1 MIWND
6 EARKWIELARDGHD
20 PSPADTR
27 RVRRAVIGHCIAA
40 GSIAATA
47 GAAASTAAST
57 ATATTAITLKA
68 VLVNASVALVVA
80 GSVAT
85 ATRVWFDA
93 TSPSAAVTTST
104 AAGVPPMTTAAR
116 SSRGPRAAAQAPSEG
131 DSQLPAAPAAEP
143 SSEAARPWPTSVVVA
158 GGRSASPP
166 VAGPTGEVRGVPAA
180 PTRTLEREI
189 AGLRSAQQAL
199 NRGESDSAE
208 RALDKLERTNPE
220 GALLE
225 ERLATRAI
233 LACTSGNDPGAN
245 NTVALKEFVER
256 YPASVHVSRVR
267 AACLGEKQAVGRFP
281 ETGPAGQEH

>member
-1 MIWND
+1 MTWND
-6 EARKWIELARDGHD
+6 EAQKWIELARDGHD
-20 PSPADTR
+20 PSPSDTR

-40 GSIAATA
+40 SSIAATA
-47 GAAASTAAST
+47 AAAASTAAST

-68 VLVNASVALVVA
+68 VLVNASVAVLVA

-85 ATRVWFDA
+85 ATRVWFDSA
-93 TSPSAAVTTST
+93 SPPSTGT
-104 AAGVPPMTTAAR
+104 AAASFGVPRTTTAAR
-116 SSRGPRAAAQAPSEG
+116 GTRKPRAEAPAPFEG
-131 DSQLPAAPAAEP
+131 DSQLPVAPAAEA
-143 SSEAARPWPTSVVVA
+143 SSQAARPLPPPVVVA

-166 VAGPTGEVRGVPAA
+166 VAGQVRGWPAA

-233 LACTSGNDPGAN
+233 LACTSGSDAGAN
-245 NTVALKEFVER
+245 SSVALKEFVER